1 MAATQNISHFISE
14 QIGKHWGS
22 LESTWGWHAHPD
34 GERLSAEFLE
44 NLFHEFGEEA
54 ATRST
59 AELLCFEHRP
69 QALEAWT
76 QSAKWKEAELRL
88 RVGFGAWLWQ
98 AHHPSDLAK
107 ELFLRE
113 IEWQTREPLPSFIH
127 KPYLAGYVL
136 ISWLGKASSI
146 FGFHIKPIR
155 QSPDTRSL
163 EMMETIIRR
172 EWMPW
177 IFQQQS
183 EFYGQGL
190 VTLKTANRMDHTLLR
205 QALTVTPG
213 LAICNAVCNTA
224 ALEPELS
231 EIIYEFAAELTEE
244 NSHRFCYFSR
254 LSGARWVIRA
264 CENVERLGLSTLASS
279 KPDAYDRNFAIRK
292 IAAIEQFLPTDDLN
306 AFKAELSRFSPA
318 TRRLI
323 AGSSTL
329 AREDLLDDPACSMP
343 PAYDAFKTLFLSCN
357 RALHTYF
364 DNSSDPTDGVLPVV
378 DLLRLAE
385 GLGEVGRAQLL
396 EEFVQMG
403 DQAQHAVLLLKG
415 LFGIDRKKIEAS
427 VARSSQAAVKAYS
440 LYPLPYAEPARTKD
454 LAERY
459 ARIQD
464 YTREAAKLKAGRR
477 LNCLAAARV
486 ALANLAQVAG
496 FHSTIAMELEIITSS
511 GAETEQLPTFEH
523 ESLHAHLK
531 FTPGGPVLVIEK
543 AGRVLKI
550 VPPALKKVAGFKAF
564 QEQMAE
570 LSERYTQ
577 FSLLFEDWMI
587 SQTPIPKDTLAKLL
601 KLPLSRWLLQRLLL
615 ADENTLGVID
625 AGGNFIAQDGST
637 QPTTDGLHIVHPVE
651 LSADSLAS
659 WRAHFKS
666 CELEPPFQQL
676 ERETHRVLAEEA
688 AATLCNR
695 FAGVSLDCDKALR
708 IFTKL
713 GWSAGRVDYP
723 FFYKAFPAH
732 GLRATLLP
740 GNAIASLTYGDEFVT
755 DSLSF
760 SPLAEYYFDHYDPLP
775 LGQIREIAFS
785 ETIRDLSW
793 IKS

>member
-1 MAATQNISHFISE
+1 MDATENISYFISE

-22 LESTWGWHAHPD
+22 LEDTWGWHAHPD
-34 GERLSAEFLE
+34 GERLSADFLE
-44 NLFHEFGEEA
+44 SLLHEFGEETV
-54 ATRST
+54 TRAT

-76 QSAKWKEAELRL
+76 QSATWQEAELRL

-107 ELFLRE
+107 ERFLRE

-127 KPYLAGYVL
+127 IPYLAGYVM
-136 ISWLGKASSI
+136 ISWMGKTPST
-146 FGFHIKPIR
+146 FGFHIKPLR
-155 QSPDTRSL
+155 QSPDPRSL

-177 IFQQQS
+177 IFMQQS
-183 EFYGQGL
+183 DFYGQGL
-190 VTLKTANRMDHTLLR
+190 VILKTAGRMDHDLLR
-205 QALTVTPG
+205 QALNVAPG

-231 EIIYEFAAELTEE
+231 EVIYEFAAELTEE
-244 NSHRFCYFSR
+244 SSHQFCYFSR
-254 LSGARWVIRA
+254 PSGARWVIRA

-292 IAAIEQFLPTDDLN
+292 IAAIERFLTTDDLT
-306 AFKAELSRFSPA
+306 AFKAELSHFSPA

-323 AGSSTL
+323 AGSSTV
-329 AREDLLDDPACSMP
+329 AREYLLDDPACAMP
-343 PAYDAFKTLFLSCN
+343 PAYDAFKRLFLSCD
-357 RALHTYF
+357 RSFHTHF
-364 DNSSDPTDGVLPVV
+364 DNSSDPTDGVLPVA

-427 VARSSQAAVKAYS
+427 VSRSSQAAVKAYS
-440 LYPLPYAEPARTKD
+440 LYPLPQAEPARTKD

-477 LNCLAAARV
+477 LNSLAAARV

-496 FHSTIAMELEIITSS
+496 FHSTIAMELEIMTSS

-523 ESLHAHLK
+523 ESLHARLK
-531 FTPGGPVLVIEK
+531 LTAGGPELVIEK
-543 AGRVLKI
+543 AGRVLKN

-564 QEQMAE
+564 QAQMAE
-570 LSERYTQ
+570 LSARFTQ

-587 SQTPIPKDTLAKLL
+587 SQTPIPKETFAKLL
-601 KLPLSRWLLQRLLL
+601 KFPLSRWILQRLLL
-615 ADENTLGVID
+615 AHENTLGVID
-625 AGGNFIAQDGST
+625 ADGNFVAQDGRN
-637 QPTTDGLHIVHPVE
+637 QPTTDEHRIVHPVE
-651 LSADSLAS
+651 LSTDSLAS
-659 WRAHFKS
+659 WREHFRS

-676 ERETHRVLAEEA
+676 ERETHRVLAAEA
-688 AATLCNR
+688 ASTHCSR

-708 IFTKL
+708 KFTHL

-740 GNAIASLTYGDEFVT
+740 GNAVASLTYGDEFVT

-760 SPLAEYYFDHYDPLP
+760 SPLAEYYFDHFDPLP
-775 LGQIREIAFS
+775 LGQIHEIVFS